1 MRKDSQLRR
10 SQEKHLWRLVRV
22 RSVAKKVKDHSIS
35 GNKVGNEN
43 KKEKNMLSL
52 VSMFA
57 CALIR
62 WGILAGVLYI
72 RRRRVG
78 LHLGLAFLRSCFV
91 LFIVY
96 CYWLFGASVGLLQPT
111 PLLPPLPLWSIYHF
125 TSEGEDVTVY
135 ANCYGIMHLTTF
147 FSILPSFKFDSS
159 VQWHLV
165 DLRDF

>member
-1 MRKDSQLRR
+1 
-10 SQEKHLWRLVRV
+10 
-22 RSVAKKVKDHSIS
+22 
-35 GNKVGNEN
+35 
-43 KKEKNMLSL
+43 MLSL

-96 CYWLFGASVGLLQPT
+96 CY
-111 PLLPPLPLWSIYHF
+111 
-125 TSEGEDVTVY
+125 
-135 ANCYGIMHLTTF
+135 
-147 FSILPSFKFDSS
+147 
-159 VQWHLV
+159 
-165 DLRDF
+165 